1 MNNFMISFIITF
13 IAGISTLL
21 GGFIPFLKINNKDKI
36 ILTSLGFASG
46 IMISISIL
54 DLLPSSFSYLFTNYN
69 LIKGLFLIVLSFFLG
84 IITFSLLDKLLSKD
98 VDNLYRVGIFSMIA
112 IILHN
117 VPEGIITF
125 ILSTSDVR
133 LGLFLGISI
142 ALHNIPEGISVMVP
156 VYYGSNNFK
165 KAFLYTLIAGIAEP
179 IGGVVFY
186 LLFKNYISNCMLGFL
201 FSFIAGVM
209 IYLSIK
215 ELLPKSLEYKNGRLT
230 LFSFMIGIIFF
241 LIVHL
246 FMH

>member
-69 LIKGLFLIVLSFFLG
+69 LIKGLFLIVLSFLLG

-125 ILSTSDVR
+125 I
-133 LGLFLGISI
+133 
-142 ALHNIPEGISVMVP
+142 
-156 VYYGSNNFK
+156 
-165 KAFLYTLIAGIAEP
+165 
-179 IGGVVFY
+179 
-186 LLFKNYISNCMLGFL
+186 
-201 FSFIAGVM
+201 
-209 IYLSIK
+209 
-215 ELLPKSLEYKNGRLT
+215 
-230 LFSFMIGIIFF
+230 
-241 LIVHL
+241 
-246 FMH
+246 